1 MIQLARH
8 TTIESQRLAAGRRT
22 WPVSIWLAVVGT
34 GALLL
39 LSHLALTALHN
50 GHSGAAGVLALLALL
65 AGVFSGLATRAS
77 LARLGWL
84 GLKKHCLILACRA
97 AAGRASACMHALAR
111 AGSCVC
117 CIALRLSKLIQAR
130 ALAIIGNRL
139 LPSVCISPRIISQRP
154 N

>member
-22 WPVSIWLAVVGT
+22 GPVGIWLAVVGT

-50 GHSGAAGVLALLALL
+50 GHSGAAGVLALLAAL

-84 GLKKHCLILACRA
+84 GLPHPLVRRTEFKSQIQSVQIAAWIPLI
-97 AAGRASACMHALAR
+97 S
-111 AGSCVC
+111 
-117 CIALRLSKLIQAR
+117 
-130 ALAIIGNRL
+130 
-139 LPSVCISPRIISQRP
+139 RP
-154 N
+154 VLNC